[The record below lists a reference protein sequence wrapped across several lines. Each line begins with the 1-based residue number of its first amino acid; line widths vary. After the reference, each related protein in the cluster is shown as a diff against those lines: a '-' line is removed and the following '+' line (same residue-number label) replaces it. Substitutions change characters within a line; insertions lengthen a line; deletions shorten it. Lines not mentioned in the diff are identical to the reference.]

1 MSKKQI
7 GETMSQDN
15 KNMFRMIMQD
25 IQTDLD
31 IHAIQLDNAR
41 KNNDLKQQKKIKS
54 VIDSKNKLYELA
66 QSKFNGETNEI

>member
-1 MSKKQI
+1 
-7 GETMSQDN
+7 MSQDN